1 MKRWKKWLLALC
13 ALLLL
18 VFTVVGFLL
27 PQCQTVE
34 RRILTTVTPE
44 LLFPQ
49 LATLKRWPEWT
60 AWNRQR
66 FPDLTMRF
74 EGSESG
80 AGAIMQ
86 ARGKSSGNGTVTI
99 TRADLQEGI
108 WYDLDFENGTQIFHC
123 AITYKPQGNGLAV
136 VWRLE
141 ACLGRNPFKRWAGL
155 ALGLL
160 MSGDMGTGLRQLI
173 RQAEGTR

>member
-13 ALLLL
+13 ALLL
-18 VFTVVGFLL
+18 VFTAISFTL
-27 PQCQTVE
+27 PQCRTVE
-34 RRILTTVTPE
+34 RRTVTTATPE
-44 LLFPQ
+44 QLYPQ

-80 AGAIMQ
+80 AGAIMHAQ
-86 ARGKSSGNGTVTI
+86 GRSSGNGTVTI
-99 TRADLQEGI
+99 TRADAREGV

-123 AITYKPQGNGLAV
+123 AITYTPQDNSLAV
-136 VWRLE
+136 VWRVE

-155 ALGLL
+155 ALGSL
-160 MSGDMGTGLRQLI
+160 MGGDMETGLKQLI
-173 RQAEGTR
+173 RRAEGVR